1 MENPPQTFSE
11 PPTSLLG
18 TKNPHIPPSS
28 PSLCGLLV
36 DARSS
41 SIAQYKTCPKYIH
54 QNGYSRCKF
63 SVLRTVVDFL
73 KMRYQEKDTEH
84 YTFEEM
90 TEKAG
95 LLHLNAEVKE
105 WLVKEALPHNLKV
118 EVTEGMYYLFKPPL
132 PITGRHSLL
141 RLLRQKYKKGLG
153 GVMLSDVQE
162 CVGPRWKKI
171 MRQVER
177 EVLQVVRKADRKL
190 IIFHKDK
197 SLSLSVSEELVRVWR
212 GLSFSDSNKTDED
225 IETYLLQEGFKAMQ
239 ITKTKRF
246 PPTNIKE
253 PRKPKRSAI
262 TKAHAGL

>member
-1 MENPPQTFSE
+1 MENPHQTLSE
-11 PPTSLLG
+11 PPTSFDVEQQL
-18 TKNPHIPPSS
+18 
-28 PSLCGLLV
+28 GLLV

-54 QNGYSRCKF
+54 QNRYSRCKF

-73 KMRYQEKDTEH
+73 KMRYQEKDTKH

-95 LLHLNAEVKE
+95 LLHLDAEVKE

-171 MRQVER
+171 MR
-177 EVLQVVRKADRKL
+177 
-190 IIFHKDK
+190 
-197 SLSLSVSEELVRVWR
+197 
-212 GLSFSDSNKTDED
+212 
-225 IETYLLQEGFKAMQ
+225 GFKAMQ
-239 ITKTKRF
+239 ITKTNRF

-253 PRKPKRSAI
+253 PRKPKQSAI
-262 TKAHAGL
+262 TKAYAGL